1 MTYDYGILYPEDF
14 AHLNNLEV
22 VRLMSCE
29 TEIHSLAFLEPLS
42 KIRVLEVGQVR
53 LHTLEGLDKII
64 GLEKLCIWAN

>member
-1 MTYDYGILYPEDF
+1 MRPASVFSIIQL
-14 AHLNNLEV
+14 LNS
-22 VRLMSCE
+22 R
-29 TEIHSLAFLEPLS
+29 HSLAFLESLS